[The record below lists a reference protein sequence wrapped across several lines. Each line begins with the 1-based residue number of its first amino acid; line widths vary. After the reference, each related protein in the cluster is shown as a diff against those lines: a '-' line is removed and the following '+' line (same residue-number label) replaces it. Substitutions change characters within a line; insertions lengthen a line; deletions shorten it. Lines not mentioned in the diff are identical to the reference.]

1 MCITPWKPRQILAIR
16 WLRRTAES
24 CLDTKSVLRRPGI
37 PRPGFR
43 KDGRKMLQTG
53 RSSSVGSDQIAG
65 VLPSTCRLAC
75 CPVRSSLHTESLLR
89 RPAQDLMQDGAA
101 RLGGV
106 TYLVLDEAD
115 RMLDLGFEPD
125 IRAISSET
133 RADRQV
139 PSCRV

>member
-1 MCITPWKPRQILAIR
+1 MGTEAAAR
-16 WLRRTAES
+16 W
-24 CLDTKSVLRRPGI
+24 C
-37 PRPGFR
+37 
-43 KDGRKMLQTG
+43 
-53 RSSSVGSDQIAG
+53 
-65 VLPSTCRLAC
+65 
-75 CPVRSSLHTESLLR
+75 
-89 RPAQDLMQDGAA
+89 AQDLMQDGAA

-139 PSCRV
+139 RSAKVGFRVLERKQAEQCRMLHPAVSASACRVQRRVWRLSPDETARQRLH